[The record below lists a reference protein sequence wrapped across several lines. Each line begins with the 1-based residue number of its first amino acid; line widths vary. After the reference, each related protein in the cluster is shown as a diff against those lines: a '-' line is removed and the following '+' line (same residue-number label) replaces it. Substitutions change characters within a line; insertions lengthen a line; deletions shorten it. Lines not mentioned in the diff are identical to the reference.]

1 MDKKAVENLLHL
13 VQQGRVNVDEAVAK
27 LAVLPYEDL
36 GFAKPDYH
44 RAIRQGFPEVILGEG
59 KTAAQIVGIARKLR
73 SQHALVV
80 ATRVDQI
87 KAQEALA
94 MIKEGESQA
103 TEMIEVEYLSQPRC
117 LIFGKLPTPQSSS
130 SSSPGD
136 DKPQV
141 SIITAGTADIAVA
154 EEAALLLVASGVSV
168 TCIYDVGVAGIKRL
182 FDALELLRETRVTIV
197 IAGMDGA
204 LASFVAGLIEKPV
217 IAVPTSVG
225 YGASFGGVA
234 PILTMLNSCA
244 AGLCVVNIDN
254 GFGAAMAAV
263 RMLKT

>member
-1 MDKKAVENLLHL
+1 MDKKALQNLLHL

-44 RAIRQGFPEVILGEG
+44 RAIRQGFPEVIFGEG
-59 KTAAQIVGIARKLR
+59 KTAAQIVGIACKLR
-73 SQHALVV
+73 SQHALVI
-80 ATRVDQI
+80 ATRVDQT
-87 KAQEALA
+87 KADEALA
-94 MIKEGESQA
+94 MMKEGESQA
-103 TEMIEVEYLSQPRC
+103 TEKIEVEYLSQPRC
-117 LIFGKLPTPQSSS
+117 LIFGKLPTPQSG
-130 SSSPGD
+130 PNTKDG
-136 DKPQV
+136 KPQV
-141 SIITAGTADIAVA
+141 SIITAGTADITVA
-154 EEAALLLVASGVSV
+154 EEAALLLVASGVPV

-234 PILTMLNSCA
+234 PLLTMLNSCA

>member
-1 MDKKAVENLLHL
+1 MDKKAVENLLNL
-13 VQQGRVNVDEAVAK
+13 VQQGRVNVDDAIAK

-44 RAIRQGFPEVILGEG
+44 RAIRQGFPEVIFGEG

-80 ATRVDQI
+80 ATRVDLA
-87 KAQEALA
+87 KAKEAISLV
-94 MIKEGESQA
+94 ESEKSG
-103 TEMIEVEYLSQPRC
+103 TEKDFEIEYLDQPRC
-117 LIFGKLPTPQSSS
+117 LIFGKLPNPQS
-130 SSSPGD
+130 PGG
-136 DKPQV
+136 KPQV

-154 EEAALLLVASGVSV
+154 EEAALLLVASGISV

-234 PILTMLNSCA
+234 PLLTMLNSCA

-263 RMLKT
+263 RMLKA